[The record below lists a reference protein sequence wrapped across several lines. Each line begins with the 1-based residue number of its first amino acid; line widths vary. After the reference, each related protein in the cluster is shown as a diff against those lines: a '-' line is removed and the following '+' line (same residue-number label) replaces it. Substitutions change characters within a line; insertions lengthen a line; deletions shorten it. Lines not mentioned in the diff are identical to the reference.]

1 MKLGFGPITWNNEDL
16 QLELGPPIDYAT
28 VLDEVAA
35 SGYLATELG
44 DGFPRDPAV
53 LRRALSERGL
63 SLPSAWC
70 GLGFFQA
77 QPEADIEHTR
87 RLCGLLAAVG
97 ASFVNLADEG
107 TPERKALACRA
118 DSPEAPRL
126 SPSEWEQFAERVCQ
140 AAEVAREHGVQATFH
155 LHAGTWVETR
165 DDLEELLSRAP
176 APLVKLCWDV
186 GHAICGGVDPLAV
199 VRDHPERIAYIHL
212 KDVDGEVLDGV
223 RRDGVDFSDAV
234 RRRIFTELGRGCLD
248 VAGLLKALRDIGYD
262 GWLTV
267 EAFGNFLP
275 NLAAA
280 TKIWRPLFDS
290 EEQLATDAYA
300 FLTAKIAGR

>member
-1 MKLGFGPITWNNEDL
+1 MKVGFGPITWNNEDL

-234 RRRIFTELGRGCLD
+234 RRRIFTELGHGRLD
-248 VAGLLKALRDIGYD
+248 VAGLLKTLRDIGYD
-262 GWLTV
+262 GWLMV
-267 EAFGNFLP
+267 EQDSTW
-275 NLAAA
+275 LAP
-280 TKIWRPLFDS
+280 IDS
-290 EEQLATDAYA
+290 ARRSREYLRS
-300 FLTAKIAGR
+300 LGI

>member
-1 MKLGFGPITWNNEDL
+1 VKLGFAPITWNNEDL
-16 QLELGPPIDYAT
+16 QLELGPPVDYAT

-44 DGFPRDPAV
+44 DGFPREPAV
-53 LRRALSERGL
+53 LRHALTERGL

-70 GLGFFQA
+70 GLGFFEA
-77 QPEADIEHTR
+77 TPEADLEHTR
-87 RLCGLLAAVG
+87 RVCGLLAAVG
-97 ASFVNLADEG
+97 ASFVNLADLG
-107 TPERKALACRA
+107 TLERKALACRA
-118 DSPEAPRL
+118 DSPEAPQL
-126 SPSEWEQFAERVCQ
+126 SPAEWDQFAERVCR
-140 AAEVAREHGVQATFH
+140 AADVAREHGLQATFH

-212 KDVDGEVLDGV
+212 KDVDGGVLDGV

-234 RRRIFTELGRGCLD
+234 RRRIFTELGRGRLD
-248 VAGLLKALRDIGYD
+248 VPGLLEALRDISYD
-262 GWLTV
+262 GWLMV
-267 EAFGNFLP
+267 EQDSTW
-275 NLAAA
+275 LAPIESAR
-280 TKIWRPLFDS
+280 TSREYLRSLGI
-290 EEQLATDAYA
+290 
-300 FLTAKIAGR
+300 